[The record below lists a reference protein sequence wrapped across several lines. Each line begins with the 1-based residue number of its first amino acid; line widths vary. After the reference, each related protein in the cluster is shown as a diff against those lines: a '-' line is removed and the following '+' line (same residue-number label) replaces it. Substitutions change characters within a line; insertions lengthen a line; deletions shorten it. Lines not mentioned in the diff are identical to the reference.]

1 MPGSGRRQDFGQR
14 PRQETQLLELFPSLE
29 GCTTPAPPQGL
40 DAPPAPA
47 GGPVVPTRA
56 GRGTAPALGCV
67 GIVVPW
73 NYPIYLTIGPSPP
86 PADSHFFNHL
96 FCEDFCSS
104 L

>member
-1 MPGSGRRQDFGQR
+1 MGRWARGSN
-14 PRQETQLLELFPSLE
+14 P
-29 GCTTPAPPQGL
+29 
-40 DAPPAPA
+40 
-47 GGPVVPTRA
+47 A
-56 GRGTAPALGCV
+56 GRGTAPAPGLS

-73 NYPIYLTIGPSPP
+73 NHPIYLTIGPPPPP